1 MKNWKRWLP
10 LLGGVVLI
18 VLLLRQIDPQDV
30 VYLLLGADPRWIL
43 VGALWYILT
52 NILRSYRF
60 GVLLQLSGWR
70 GPLRILPE
78 MFAVSLLNNVL
89 PSRTGELSFPYFLYR
104 NHHISVGES
113 TTVLI
118 LARIFD
124 YLAVAV
130 LFVVFAFLSLGDLKP
145 QAADI
150 VRIVALGLF
159 LSGGLLLLAP
169 WLGEAGFQLLDW
181 IFKVDQQPDRRRSQ
195 FILKAQT
202 QVITTLQRI
211 RNLRVY
217 LLTAGWSILIWLAT
231 FAWFSAFM
239 QAIGLPR
246 SYSTV
251 VVGST
256 FASLAKALPFVTIGG
271 FGAHEAGWTIGFS
284 LTGMETAVAISS
296 GFAVNILTL
305 LTSLV
310 FGGIALI
317 YMSVHYRMAT
327 PTSDLNAA
335 GAEDVSEP
343 PDERTAKNG
352 LKPQMDTD

>member
-10 LLGGVVLI
+10 FIGGMVLI

-30 VYLLLGADPRWIL
+30 LQLLLGADPRWVL
-43 VGALWYILT
+43 VGVLWYVLT

-60 GVLLQLSGWR
+60 GVLLQLPGWR
-70 GPLRILPE
+70 APLRLLPE

-124 YLAVAV
+124 YLAVAA
-130 LFVVFAFLSLGDLKP
+130 LFVVFAFLSLGELNP

-181 IFKVDQQPDRRRSQ
+181 IFKVDQQPERRRSQ
-195 FILKAQT
+195 FVLKAQT
-202 QVITTLQRI
+202 QVLTTLKRI
-211 RNLRVY
+211 RNLRIY
-217 LLTAGWSILIWLAT
+217 LLTAGWSILVWLAT

-246 SYSTV
+246 PYPIV

-317 YMSVHYRMAT
+317 YMGVHRRMET
-327 PTSDLNAA
+327 PDLDPNAA
-335 GAEDVSEP
+335 APEVVSEP
-343 PDERTAKNG
+343 PEERTGKSS

>member
-10 LLGGVVLI
+10 LVGGAALI
-18 VLLLRQIDPQDV
+18 ILLLRQIDPQDV
-30 VYLLLGADPRWIL
+30 LLLLLGADPRWIL
-43 VGALWYILT
+43 IGVLWYVLT

-60 GVLLQLSGWR
+60 GVLLQLPGWR
-70 GPLRILPE
+70 SPLQILPE

-104 NHHISVGES
+104 NHGISVGES
-113 TTVLI
+113 TTVLV

-130 LFVVFAFLSLGDLKP
+130 LFIIFAFLSLGNLEP

-150 VRIVALGLF
+150 VGIVAVGLF
-159 LSGGLLLLAP
+159 LSGGMLLLAP
-169 WLGEAGFQLLDW
+169 WLGEAGFRLLSW
-181 IFKVDQQPDRRRSQ
+181 IFKVDQQPERRRSQ
-195 FILKAQT
+195 LIAKAQI
-202 QVITTLQRI
+202 QVLSTLQRI

-217 LLTAGWSILIWLAT
+217 LLTAGWSIVVWLAT

-239 QAIGLPR
+239 HAIGLPR

-256 FASLAKALPFVTIGG
+256 FASLAKAIPFVTIGG

-310 FGGIALI
+310 FGGAALI
-317 YMSVHYRMAT
+317 YMNVRRREARPDLAETAT
-327 PTSDLNAA
+327 GSAL
-335 GAEDVSEP
+335 ES
-343 PDERTAKNG
+343 PDESTPNDN
-352 LKPQMDTD
+352 LKPQMETD

>member
-1 MKNWKRWLP
+1 MKKWKRWLP
-10 LLGGVVLI
+10 FAGGVALI
-18 VLLLRQIDPQDV
+18 VLLLRQIDPQNV
-30 VYLLLGADPRWIL
+30 IHLLLGADPRWVL
-43 VGALWYILT
+43 VGMLWYVVT

-60 GVLLQLSGWR
+60 GVLLQLPGWR
-70 GPLRILPE
+70 GPLQILPE

-104 NHHISVGES
+104 NHGISVGES

-130 LFVVFAFLSLGDLKP
+130 LFVVFAFLSLGDLEA
-145 QAADI
+145 QAAGI
-150 VRIVALGLF
+150 VRVVAMALF

-169 WLGEAGFQLLDW
+169 WLGEAGFRLLGW
-181 IFKVDQQPDRRRSQ
+181 IFKVDQQPERRRSQ

-202 QVITTLQRI
+202 QILTTLKRI
-211 RNLRVY
+211 RNLRIY
-217 LLTAGWSILIWLAT
+217 LTTGGWSILIWMAT

-239 QAIGLPR
+239 RAIGLPR

-305 LTSLV
+305 LTSV
-310 FGGIALI
+310 IFGGAALI
-317 YMSVHYRMAT
+317 YMSARRRMELGN
-327 PTSDLNAA
+327 D
-335 GAEDVSEP
+335 
-343 PDERTAKNG
+343 NG
-352 LKPQMDTD
+352 RRSSQ